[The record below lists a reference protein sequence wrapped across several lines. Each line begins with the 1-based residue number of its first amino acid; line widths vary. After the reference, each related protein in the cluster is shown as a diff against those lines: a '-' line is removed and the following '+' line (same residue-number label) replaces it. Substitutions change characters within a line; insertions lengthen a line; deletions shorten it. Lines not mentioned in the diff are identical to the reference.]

1 MATFRIKRQAPSPT
15 ASRRHDR
22 GLPHSAAPRS
32 LPDFLRTIPADIAT
46 SAPSRLFPSSPDA
59 PPAPPPPL
67 PLGPLLAPANCR
79 SRFLCA
85 MLPLLTWLG
94 RTEQSVGRRAI
105 AGGVAFATIIL
116 ASTSS
121 RT

>member
-46 SAPSRLFPSSPDA
+46 SAPYGLFPFFRAAHPCA
-59 PPAPPPPL
+59 HAAL
-67 PLGPLLAPANCR
+67 PLGPLARARQLPFMVPMRHAAAPD
-79 SRFLCA
+79 
-85 MLPLLTWLG
+85 
-94 RTEQSVGRRAI
+94 
-105 AGGVAFATIIL
+105 VARPDGAV
-116 ASTSS
+116 
-121 RT
+121 